1 MGPYI
6 SYPVLNL
13 LVLGVDDV
21 LDKFDVVCPI
31 CHPGFEFGAPNGNLF
46 SEEDR
51 HNHTLL
57 CLPRFYNYYCLN
69 NRYSGCEG
77 KKQKN
82 AWEISLWRLVAGLVA
97 TFVRI
102 ATIYPLL
109 VVSINLK
116 TFLPNLTQNF

>member
-13 LVLGVDDV
+13 LVLGVDDI
-21 LDKFDVVCPI
+21 LDKLDVVCPI
-31 CHPGFEFGAPNGNLF
+31 CHPGFEFVAPNGNLF

-57 CLPRFYNYYCLN
+57 CLSRFYNYYCLN
-69 NRYSGCEG
+69 DRYSGCEG

-82 AWEISLWRLVAGLVA
+82 VKQISLRRLVAGLVA
-97 TFVRI
+97 TCVRI
-102 ATIYPLL
+102 ATIYPL
-109 VVSINLK
+109 
-116 TFLPNLTQNF
+116 